1 MMRFKR
7 ILNHLRHFQL
17 PGPMFVVGADCG
29 GVKPALHAFFEESP
43 RAKYLLHRR
52 LRRFG
57 SGLVGRAFQRASV
70 HCGVILEAHI
80 LALGGLSRSL
90 ELRYRGIARRIG
102 YVLCQKSAFIPFLE
116 TMGTSNDSIPF
127 PVAPAADALRGC
139 ALHPS

>member
-57 SGLVGRAFQRASV
+57 SGLVGRACR
-70 HCGVILEAHI
+70 HRRVIFEAHI

-116 TMGTSNDSIPF
+116 NMGTSNDSIPF